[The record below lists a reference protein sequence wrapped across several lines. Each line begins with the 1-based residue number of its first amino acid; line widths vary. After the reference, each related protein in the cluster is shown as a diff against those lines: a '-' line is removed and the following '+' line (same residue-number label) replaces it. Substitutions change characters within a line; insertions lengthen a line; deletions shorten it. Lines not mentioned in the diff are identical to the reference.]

1 MLFFRIILALQK
13 NWDGKIEDS
22 HLTHSSSSLLFH
34 GTWRTYYETHKEAL
48 IGKKKK
54 KDKNFL
60 KNKKSKGE
68 PCLPDTDTNC
78 GE

>member
-54 KDKNFL
+54 KR
-60 KNKKSKGE
+60 
-68 PCLPDTDTNC
+68 
-78 GE
+78 